1 MRTTR
6 SRWHLWTVLLLLV
19 LLQFSIR
26 PLLGDPG
33 IVRVAPDFLLLAL
46 LILANRS
53 RPGHGAIAGFV
64 VGLVTDA
71 LSTAAFGAGA
81 LAHTVV
87 GYFAA
92 WGKAV
97 FFADNL
103 FVNAVFFFVG
113 TWARDVLVLLFG
125 RHVEGPALIWQVVY
139 LSPLKA
145 LTTATAGIVIL
156 LIFRRWLN
164 VRISE

>member
-1 MRTTR
+1 VAREHWR
-6 SRWHLWTVLLLLV
+6 LAVVLMLLV
-19 LLQFSIR
+19 VLQFALR
-26 PLLGDPG
+26 PLPGDPR

-46 LILANRS
+46 LVYAIRA
-53 RPGHGAIAGFV
+53 RPGDGAVAGFV
-64 VGLVTDA
+64 VGLVADS
-71 LSTAAFGAGA
+71 LSPAAFGAGA
-81 LAHTVV
+81 LAHTVI

-113 TWARDVLVLLFG
+113 TWVRDVLVLLVG
-125 RHVEGPALIWQVVY
+125 RHVEGSALLWQIGY

-145 LTTATAGIVIL
+145 LTTASAGL
-156 LIFRRWLN
+156 LVLLMFRRWLDI
-164 VRISE
+164 RIGE